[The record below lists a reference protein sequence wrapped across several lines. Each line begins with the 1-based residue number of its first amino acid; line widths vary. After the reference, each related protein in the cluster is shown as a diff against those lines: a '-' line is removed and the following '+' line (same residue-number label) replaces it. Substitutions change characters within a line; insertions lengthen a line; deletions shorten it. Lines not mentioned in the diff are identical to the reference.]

1 MRQDGHMIP
10 MRYIFRSRWAALAWA
25 AGICFSAVHFAGG
38 AGAKV
43 GDDAVNSAD
52 GNAAQTAAL
61 IADLQ

>member
-1 MRQDGHMIP
+1 MIP

-38 AGAKV
+38 DGAKV
-43 GDDAVNSAD
+43 DANSTD

-61 IADLQ
+61 LTDLQ

>member
-1 MRQDGHMIP
+1 MIP

-38 AGAKV
+38 DGAKV
-43 GDDAVNSAD
+43 AVDAANSAD